1 MKPQTKKEPMKIE
14 LHIEE
19 DSLHARRIEALVIS
33 QADLYRLEDK
43 LPWSC
48 EINHDKAVSEETKRE
63 VYQLTGHGAEPLG
76 EVQKALRAGLPHWD
90 GKLPQ
95 DTGYDTDWRGVGYN
109 SIYLVVE
116 EGGER

>member
-1 MKPQTKKEPMKIE
+1 MTIE

-19 DSLHARRIEALVIS
+19 DSLNTRRIEALVIS

-48 EINHDKAVSEETKRE
+48 EINRDKAVSEETKRE

-76 EVQKALRAGLPHWD
+76 EVQKALRAALPHWD

-95 DTGYDTDWRGVGYN
+95 DTGYDTDADGVGYN

-116 EGGER
+116 KGGSNE

>member
-1 MKPQTKKEPMKIE
+1 MKIE
-14 LHIEE
+14 LHIEK
-19 DSLHARRIEALVIS
+19 DSLNTRRIEALLIS
-33 QADLYRLEDK
+33 KGDLERLEDK
-43 LPWSC
+43 LPGSC
-48 EINHDKAVSEETKRE
+48 ELYRDNEVSEATKSE
-63 VYQLTGHGAEPLG
+63 VYQLTGHGNEPLG